1 MRAYDEESHPA
12 FSARPM
18 FNTGREKPK
27 GTSALTLF
35 QPLLTKQ

>member
-1 MRAYDEESHPA
+1 MRAYEEGSHPA

-27 GTSALTLF
+27 GTFALMLF
-35 QPLLTKQ
+35 QLLLTS